1 MAAALKK
8 STASTLTIK
17 SDDAKEIA
25 ATPEERIA
33 RHVATVAIVQAAVGM
48 EQWSKESVGE
58 ADFTA
63 LATKIS
69 EQTDAMHSGDMKGIE
84 SMLFAQALTLQA
96 TFTALSRRA
105 ALNAGTH
112 IGATDTYLRL
122 ALRAQG
128 QCRAT
133 LETLA
138 NIKNPRPV
146 AFVKQANIA
155 NGPQQINNGGN
166 EANNP
171 VVRARGKRK
180 DAKRTIDRYEGNA
193 WQTTGHQSE
202 EQSRPKQSTHGNRG
216 NGPQGRE
223 QLKARRRRHAT
234 PTRALCGWNCGRW
247 GAR

>member
-155 NGPQQINNGGN
+155 NGPQQINNGTPDKMQQYAPARALARTENPQN
-166 EANNP
+166 ELLTDTRATHGKPLDTRAKSKAGRSNP
-171 VVRARGKRK
+171 LVATV
-180 DAKRTIDRYEGNA
+180 E
-193 WQTTGHQSE
+193 TGH
-202 EQSRPKQSTHGNRG
+202 RAA
-216 NGPQGRE
+216 NG
-223 QLKARRRRHAT
+223 
-234 PTRALCGWNCGRW
+234 
-247 GAR
+247 

>member
-8 STASTLTIK
+8 SAASTLTIK

-171 VVRARGKRK
+171 VVRAR
-180 DAKRTIDRYEGNA
+180 EGNEKTQNELLTDTRA
-193 WQTTGHQSE
+193 THGKPLATSAKSKAGGSHTGVATVETGH
-202 EQSRPKQSTHGNRG
+202 
-216 NGPQGRE
+216 
-223 QLKARRRRHAT
+223 
-234 PTRALCGWNCGRW
+234 RAANS
-247 GAR
+247 